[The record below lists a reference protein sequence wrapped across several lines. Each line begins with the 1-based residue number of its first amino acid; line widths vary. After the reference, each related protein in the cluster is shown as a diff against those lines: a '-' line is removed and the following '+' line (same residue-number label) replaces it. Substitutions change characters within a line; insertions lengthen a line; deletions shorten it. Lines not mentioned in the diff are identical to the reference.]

1 MVKNILIGGLAL
13 GVAFLLF
20 RGKNEVVV
28 ENTTVVTKTEV
39 ITDTVETVKT
49 DTVII
54 QKEKPLH
61 LTTSSKELQEEVL
74 KLNDAYKKMT
84 DSGDK
89 NEVLKF
95 FNENFTS
102 NVVNIGSDNAVMVD
116 RKTSKSQYGMRLED
130 LISMEGLKIEMFN
143 TKFFDTYTRG
153 DLGVSVYSTKYI
165 ASINGKNL
173 VEGKLMGMIAAKKYD
188 ASGLWKIG
196 NYTLINVRNK
206 ENMKPISLDK

>member
-39 ITDTVETVKT
+39 VTDTVETVKT